1 MSEAASLVATAL
13 LAFVL
18 AERGVLLSIRV
29 ARHTGFYDT
38 PGGYKAH
45 GSATP
50 YLGGAAVCLALLI
63 AASAISGLFDRIL
76 VVVVCALALAAIG
89 TVDDRLTVSPRW
101 RVLAEVAAAVAVWAV
116 HRGFTGLHS
125 ATLDLLIT
133 ILWVLGIVNAFNLFD
148 NLDGACATVAGVCAA
163 GAGVFGL
170 RYGEWHLT
178 AVGLAIAG
186 ACAGFLRH
194 NLRRPARI
202 FLGDGGSMPLGFLI
216 ACLAMMVTRED
227 GLGAD
232 QLLAC
237 GLLAGLPILDTT
249 LVVISRK
256 RRGISVM
263 KGGRDHL
270 THRLLCRLGSPRRVA
285 VALASGQAGLVG
297 LAVLATGQGRAA
309 LTVLG
314 LAAVAAGAG
323 AIVLL
328 ERPGW
333 APAIAAG
340 DGDPGGEFL
349 ALSGELRPA
358 HPVAPAAAEEPV
370 PDLAGAEQLAEQAE
384 LA

>member
-1 MSEAASLVATAL
+1 MSETVSLIATAL
-13 LAFVL
+13 LALVL

-29 ARHTGFYDT
+29 ARHTGFLDR

-50 YLGGAAVCLALLI
+50 YLGGAAVFLALLI
-63 AASAISGLFDRIL
+63 AAGLISGLFARIP
-76 VVVVCALALAAIG
+76 VVVVCALVLAAIG
-89 TVDDRLTVSPRW
+89 TVDDRLTVSPKW

-125 ATLDLLIT
+125 GPLDLGLT

-178 AVGLAIAG
+178 AVGLGIAG

-194 NLRRPARI
+194 NLRKPARI

-216 ACLAMMVTRED
+216 ACLAMMVTREN

-256 RRGISVM
+256 RRNISVL

-270 THRLLCRLGSPRRVA
+270 THRLLSRLHSPRRVA
-285 VALASGQAGLVG
+285 VALALGQAGLVS
-297 LAVLATGQGRAA
+297 LAVLATDQGRSL

-314 LAAVAAGAG
+314 LAALAAGA
-323 AIVLL
+323 ATIVLL

-333 APAIAAG
+333 APAISTA
-340 DGDPGGEFL
+340 DGDPSTAYL
-349 ALSGELRPA
+349 ALPGERNGATAAVQERDQGDPA
-358 HPVAPAAAEEPV
+358 E
-370 PDLAGAEQLAEQAE
+370 AGALLEQAE